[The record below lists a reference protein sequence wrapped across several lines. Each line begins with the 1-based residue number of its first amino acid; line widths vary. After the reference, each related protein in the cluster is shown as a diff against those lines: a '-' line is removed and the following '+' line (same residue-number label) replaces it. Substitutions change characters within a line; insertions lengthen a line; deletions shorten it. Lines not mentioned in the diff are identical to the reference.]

1 MNIFG
6 SIKDAIAKY
15 AEVYIKLL
23 KVNVIGKTSGLVAY
37 VMYAFIFLL
46 LFFCAMILFGF
57 AVTEGL
63 CALGLPRVASFF
75 ITFGLY
81 LLMMVL
87 LGIWRRSITGFFTNT
102 FIRILTEGDN
112 ENNED
117 K

>member
-6 SIKDAIAKY
+6 SIKDTIAKY

-37 VMYAFIFLL
+37 VMYAFIFML
-46 LFFCAMILFGF
+46 LFFCTMILFGF
-57 AVTEGL
+57 ALVEGF
-63 CALGLPRVASFF
+63 CAMGLSRVASFF
-75 ITFGLY
+75 VTFGLY
-81 LLMMVL
+81 LLLMVL
-87 LGIWRRSITGFFTNT
+87 LVAMRKGITRFFTNT

-112 ENNED
+112 ENSE